1 MIDCASV
8 DVRVRRGAREKE
20 PFMPKPVVDAEL
32 CTGCGTCEAL
42 CPEVFEVRDD
52 GIAYVIDADA
62 CDEVDCCEEAAE
74 SCPEE
79 AITFVD

>member
-1 MIDCASV
+1 M
-8 DVRVRRGAREKE
+8 AR
-20 PFMPKPVVDAEL
+20 PVVDEEL

-52 GIAYVIDADA
+52 GIAHVIDAEA
-62 CDEVDCCEEAAE
+62 CDDLDCCEEAAE

-79 AITFVD
+79 AIRLEE